1 MSETKV
7 EAHTVHTSRWF
18 LPLRCV
24 DFKAA
29 NLVPCNIADVPGSLL
44 PHSRVPLSRVLP
56 VTGKTVTIPRAM
68 APGGK
73 GAVAQDAKPAAA
85 WSIFK
90 PVTVRG
96 WPLPA
101 VSSTA
106 GPCVADQRCS
116 AANIVPPMAAACLQ
130 WQSTRKVQVAHEGKD
145 MQMYFHPEVR
155 TPLPQRLQR
164 LQR

>member
-1 MSETKV
+1 MSEIKV
-7 EAHTVHTSRWF
+7 GRPTQPTHPAGSSH
-18 LPLRCV
+18 CV
-24 DFKAA
+24 AVNPT
-29 NLVPCNIADVPGSLL
+29 NLVPCNIAGVPGSLL

-73 GAVAQDAKPAAA
+73 GAVAQDAKHAAA

-101 VSSTA
+101 VSNTA
-106 GPCVADQRCS
+106 GPSCVADQRCS
-116 AANIVPPMAAACLQ
+116 ATNIVPPMTAACLQ
-130 WQSTRKVQVAHEGKD
+130 WQSVRKVQVAHEGKA

-155 TPLPQRLQR
+155 TPLPQRL
-164 LQR
+164 